1 MEDDGFIFS
10 TELMVASK
18 TVSDSRVG
26 TGFQFSI
33 IELVARKLED
43 NRMRSPVLRE
53 LYEPNRTKN

>member
-43 NRMRSPVLRE
+43 NGMRSPVLRE